1 MSMLLQGKTMNNLL
15 GSTTIMTI
23 DEVAD
28 FLKLS
33 KITIYKLVKKGEIP
47 GFRVGNS
54 WRFQRDK
61 IELMATQ
68 QALLEKDKK

>member
-1 MSMLLQGKTMNNLL
+1 MKSMQEN
-15 GSTTIMTI
+15 SEIMTI

-33 KITIYKLVKKGEIP
+33 KITIYKLVKKGDIP
-47 GFRVGNS
+47 AFRVGNS

-61 IELMATQ
+61 IELMVTNP
-68 QALLEKDKK
+68 LPLENK

>member
-1 MSMLLQGKTMNNLL
+1 MKNLL
-15 GSTTIMTI
+15 DNPSIMTI

-61 IELMATQ
+61 IEFMASNPASQ
-68 QALLEKDKK
+68 EK

>member
-1 MSMLLQGKTMNNLL
+1 MKNLL
-15 GSTTIMTI
+15 DSTTIMTI
-23 DEVAD
+23 DEVAN

-54 WRFQRDK
+54 WRFQKDK

-68 QALLEKDKK
+68 QHLLEGKK

>member
-1 MSMLLQGKTMNNLL
+1 MNSMQEN
-15 GSTTIMTI
+15 SEIMTI

-33 KITIYKLVKKGEIP
+33 KITIYKLVKKGDIP
-47 GFRVGNS
+47 AFRVGNS

-61 IELMATQ
+61 IELMVTSP
-68 QALLEKDKK
+68 LPLENK